1 MGSIATTANGVTTP
15 AIECRGLVV
24 RFGDVVALDGLDL
37 TVPEGICFGL
47 LGPNGAGKTTAVSV
61 LTTLRRPDAGEA
73 RLLGRDVVEERAA
86 VRSAVGLVFQE
97 STLDPE
103 LTPREHL
110 DLYACLYHLPER
122 RQRVDEVLALVGL
135 VDEADRRTR
144 GFSGGMKRRLEI
156 GRGLLHRPRV
166 LFLDEP
172 TLGLDVV
179 ARAAIWE
186 HLRDLRAA
194 GDTTIFMTTHYMEEA
209 DRICDAVAIVDRGK
223 IAAVGAPED
232 LKRELGG
239 DSVRIE
245 LESAEGA
252 VAVLERVEGVHRVVR
267 EEGGE
272 GEGTAVFRVTLPDGP
287 KRLASL
293 LEAVRDFG
301 VVEVNLNRPALDQVF
316 LHHTGHRF
324 ETADASGSPS

>member
-1 MGSIATTANGVTTP
+1 M
-15 AIECRGLVV
+15 
-24 RFGDVVALDGLDL
+24 
-37 TVPEGICFGL
+37 
-47 LGPNGAGKTTAVSV
+47 SV

-73 RLLGRDVVEERAA
+73 RLLGRDVVAERDAVRAA
-86 VRSAVGLVFQE
+86 VGVVFQE

-110 DLYACLYHLPER
+110 DLYARLYHLPER

-135 VDEADRRTR
+135 EDAANRRTR

-179 ARAAIWE
+179 ARATIWE
-186 HLRDLRAA
+186 HLRDLRAV
-194 GDTTIFMTTHYMEEA
+194 GDTTIFLTTHYMEEA
-209 DRICDAVAIVDRGK
+209 DRICDAVAIVDRGVVV
-223 IAAVGAPED
+223 AVGAPED
-232 LKRELGG
+232 LKRDLGG

-245 LESAEGA
+245 LERATGA
-252 VAVLERVEGVHRVVR
+252 AAALERVEGVHHVVR
-267 EEGGE
+267 EGGPE
-272 GEGTAVFRVTLPDGP
+272 GEGATVFRVTLPDGP

-293 LEAVRDFG
+293 LDAVRAFG
-301 VVEVNLNRPALDQVF
+301 VVEVNLNRPTLDQVF
-316 LHHTGHRF
+316 LHHTGHRL
-324 ETADASGSPS
+324 EEAEAVDSPA

>member
-1 MGSIATTANGVTTP
+1 MDTTATTP
-15 AIECRGLVV
+15 AIECRGLEV
-24 RFGDVVALDGLDL
+24 RYGGVVALDGLDL
-37 TVPEGICFGL
+37 TVPEGACFGL
-47 LGPNGAGKTTAVSV
+47 LGPNGAGKTTTVSV
-61 LTTLRRPDAGEA
+61 LTTLRRPDAGVA
-73 RLLGRDVVEERAA
+73 KLLGRDVVAERDA

-110 DLYACLYHLPER
+110 DLYARLYHLPER
-122 RQRVDEVLALVGL
+122 RQRVEEMLALVGL
-135 VDEADRRTR
+135 EEDAARRTR

-156 GRGLLHRPRV
+156 ARGLLHRPRV

-179 ARAAIWE
+179 SRAAIWE
-186 HLRDLRAA
+186 HLRALRAA
-194 GDTTIFMTTHYMEEA
+194 GDTTIFLTTHYMEEA

-223 IAAVGAPED
+223 VVAVGAPED
-232 LKRELGG
+232 LKRDLGG

-245 LESAEGA
+245 LEGSDGA
-252 VAVLERVEGVHRVVR
+252 AAALERVEGVHHVIR
-267 EEGGE
+267 EENLE

-324 ETADASGSPS
+324 EEAEAEIEGQPT

>member
-1 MGSIATTANGVTTP
+1 MDVIATTP

-24 RFGDVVALDGLDL
+24 RYGDVLALDGLDL

-61 LTTLRRPDAGEA
+61 LTTLRRPDAGA
-73 RLLGRDVVEERAA
+73 AKLLGRDVVAERDA
-86 VRSAVGLVFQE
+86 VRSSVGLVFQE

-110 DLYACLYHLPER
+110 DLYARLYHLSER
-122 RQRVDEVLALVGL
+122 RQRVDEMLALVGL
-135 VDEADRRTR
+135 EKDADRRTR

-156 GRGLLHRPRV
+156 GRGLLHRPRL

-186 HLRDLRAA
+186 HLRDLKAA
-194 GDTTIFMTTHYMEEA
+194 GDTTIFLTTHYMEEA
-209 DRICDAVAIVDRGK
+209 DRICDAVAILDGGK
-223 IAAVGAPED
+223 VVAVGDPED
-232 LKRELGG
+232 LKRDLGG

-245 LESAEGA
+245 LES
-252 VAVLERVEGVHRVVR
+252 VR
-267 EEGGE
+267 R
-272 GEGTAVFRVTLPDGP
+272 AQ
-287 KRLASL
+287 A
-293 LEAVRDFG
+293 A
-301 VVEVNLNRPALDQVF
+301 
-316 LHHTGHRF
+316 
-324 ETADASGSPS
+324 

>member
-1 MGSIATTANGVTTP
+1 MDPIATTP

-24 RFGDVVALDGLDL
+24 RYGDVVALDGLDL

-47 LGPNGAGKTTAVSV
+47 LGPNGAGKTTTVSV
-61 LTTLRRPDAGEA
+61 LTTLRRPDAGVA
-73 RLLGRDVVEERAA
+73 RLLGRDAVTERDA
-86 VRSAVGLVFQE
+86 VRSSVGLVFQE

-110 DLYACLYHLPER
+110 DLYARLYHLEGR
-122 RQRVDEVLALVGL
+122 RQRVDEILALVGL
-135 VDEADRRTR
+135 ADEAERRTR

-156 GRGLLHRPRV
+156 GRGLLHEPRV

-172 TLGLDVV
+172 TLGLDV
-179 ARAAIWE
+179 ASRAGIWE
-186 HLRDLRAA
+186 HLRVLRAA
-194 GDTTIFMTTHYMEEA
+194 GNTTIFLTTHYMEEA
-209 DRICDAVAIVDRGK
+209 DRMCDAVAIVDRGK
-223 IAAVGAPED
+223 VVVVGSPED
-232 LKRELGG
+232 LKRDLGG

-245 LESAEGA
+245 LERSSGA
-252 VAVLERVEGVHRVVR
+252 AAALERVEGVRGVLS
-267 EEGGE
+267 EEARDAE
-272 GEGTAVFRVTLPDGP
+272 GSVFRVTLSDGP

-301 VVEVNLNRPALDQVF
+301 VVEVNMNRPALDQVF

-324 ETADASGSPS
+324 EEAEGPSE

>member
-1 MGSIATTANGVTTP
+1 MDPTATTARTATTP
-15 AIECRGLVV
+15 AIECQGLVV
-24 RFGDVVALDGLDL
+24 RYGDVVALDGLSL

-73 RLLGRDVVEERAA
+73 RLLGRDVVAERDV
-86 VRSAVGLVFQE
+86 VRSSVGVVFQE

-110 DLYACLYHLPER
+110 DLYARLYHLPER
-122 RQRVDEVLALVGL
+122 RQRVDEVLALVAL
-135 VDEADRRTR
+135 ADDANRRTR
-144 GFSGGMKRRLEI
+144 ELSGGMKRRLEI

-194 GDTTIFMTTHYMEEA
+194 GDTTIFLTTHYMEEA

-223 IAAVGAPED
+223 IVAVGAPEV
-232 LKRELGG
+232 LKRDLGG

-245 LESAEGA
+245 LERATGA
-252 VAVLERVEGVHRVVR
+252 AAALESVEGVHHVVCER
-267 EEGGE
+267 SPE
-272 GEGTAVFRVTLPDGP
+272 GEGATVFHVTLPDGP

-293 LEAVRDFG
+293 LDAVRAFG
-301 VVEVNLNRPALDQVF
+301 VVEVNMNRPALDQVF

-324 ETADASGSPS
+324 EEAEAEDSPA